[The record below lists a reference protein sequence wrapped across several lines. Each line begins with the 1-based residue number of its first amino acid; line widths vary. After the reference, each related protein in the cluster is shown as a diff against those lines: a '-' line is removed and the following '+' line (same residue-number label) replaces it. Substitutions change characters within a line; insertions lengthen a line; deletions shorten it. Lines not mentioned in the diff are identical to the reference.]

1 MQAGEVLRTD
11 RGDAW
16 KIYHVNL
23 LEEWREAVPVA
34 LVTAVVQRETGRE
47 RGGVTW
53 DRIAQKHQTPLRNCW
68 VFCFFVRFVMLKIFP
83 SFVRGNTTEPPARSV
98 IRPAGWVERSVSAW
112 TSSRRRLSLNLDAGP
127 MACVLMSSWTG
138 VTSVRDISLPHRSVL
153 KIDGDMRKSPCSK
166 HQLT

>member
-1 MQAGEVLRTD
+1 MMQAGEVLRTD

-47 RGGVTW
+47 RGEGGVTW

-68 VFCFFVRFVMLKIFP
+68 VFCFFGFF
-83 SFVRGNTTEPPARSV
+83 
-98 IRPAGWVERSVSAW
+98 
-112 TSSRRRLSLNLDAGP
+112 LSGLS
-127 MACVLMSSWTG
+127 C
-138 VTSVRDISLPHRSVL
+138 
-153 KIDGDMRKSPCSK
+153 
-166 HQLT
+166 